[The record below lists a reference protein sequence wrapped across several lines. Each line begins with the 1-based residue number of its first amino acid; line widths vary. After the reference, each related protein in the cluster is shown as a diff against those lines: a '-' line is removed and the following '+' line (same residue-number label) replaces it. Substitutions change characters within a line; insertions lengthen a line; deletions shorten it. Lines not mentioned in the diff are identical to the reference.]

1 MFKQPLNDIL
11 NGWVPEPG
19 DILAPKQVPILSTGY
34 WMVQIHLAAT
44 WVGEEGLY
52 QWNVNTASVWMTIL
66 CYVIKE
72 AKQLA
77 HICGNLINNVIDSD
91 TVYKLSKVLTALLF
105 LSYHTPICQLL
116 SLCSVES
123 KLNAELN
130 AEAVVSE

>member
-11 NGWVPEPG
+11 NCWVPEPG

-44 WVGEEGLY
+44 WVSEEGLY
-52 QWNVNTASVWMTIL
+52 QWNVNTASAWMTTL

-77 HICGNLINNVIDSD
+77 CICGNLINNVIDSD
-91 TVYKLSKVLTALLF
+91 TVYKLLKVLTALLF

-116 SLCSVES
+116 SLS
-123 KLNAELN
+123 
-130 AEAVVSE
+130 